1 MYCRPYLQSFNLLT
15 KD

>member
-1 MYCRPYLQSFNLLT
+1 MYCHPYLQSFNLLT